1 MDMTIVLAAAV
12 LMMAVG
18 LLFLYMLL
26 GRRPGWK
33 PRDSAEW
40 VGAALSVALV
50 ISSGT
55 LIVMT
60 VTSAGS
66 QPVMYVADGTAQPEI
81 VDMAL
86 STEAGNFA
94 FELVDEATEM
104 DLEDLEGKVVLV
116 NFWATWCAPCLQ
128 EIPEL
133 NRLAENYPDD
143 LVVLSISD
151 EETET
156 LRGFED
162 FLELKTLSA
171 RVEPGTA
178 LPAPFSDAF
187 NIRPTSF
194 VIDRQGTVR
203 RYLLGQR
210 SYEIFERFVLPYIQ
224 NA

>member
-1 MDMTIVLAAAV
+1 MDMTLVLAAAA

-33 PRDSAEW
+33 PRDPAEW
-40 VGAALSVALV
+40 VGAALSLALV

-55 LIVMT
+55 LMVMT
-60 VTSAGS
+60 ITSSGS
-66 QPVMYVADGTAQPEI
+66 HPVMFVAEGTDQPEI
-81 VDMAL
+81 TDMAL

-94 FELVDEATEM
+94 FSLVEDGTEM
-104 DLEDLEGKVVLV
+104 DLEALEGKVVLV

-133 NRLAENYPDD
+133 NRLADTYPDD
-143 LVVLSISD
+143 LVVLSVSD
-151 EETET
+151 EERET
-156 LRGFED
+156 LTGFED
-162 FLELKTLSA
+162 FLELRTLSA

-194 VIDRQGTVR
+194 VIDREGTVR

-210 SYEIFERFVLPYIQ
+210 SYEIFERFVLPYIE